1 MGAFSQNS
9 NSTENSTLQNFYVST
24 LGVLQS
30 MAGSVSKGPE
40 EIQRVKIYDKEERG
54 DKREFDFD

>member
-1 MGAFSQNS
+1 MPFGVIVSWGTVDLDSLWGGVGAFSQNS

-30 MAGSVSKGPE
+30 MAL
-40 EIQRVKIYDKEERG
+40 VKVLKKYKE
-54 DKREFDFD
+54 